1 MSNRKLSGKALV
13 MQITREE
20 IRVARMS
27 LGAASPQILEKVVL
41 PTPEGAVEDGDLRN
55 LDALRATI
63 EPVLREKEFRRCRR
77 VVFAMCSTQVIAES
91 VTTPAVNRR
100 QRLGQMLEA
109 NMDMY
114 FPVNPQEYRLTWQ
127 VVGKE
132 QESDQLRVQLWAAP
146 RLLLGRYYA
155 LANSMGLTVA
165 AVDFCGHSLAAAMG
179 VSFAASGGK
188 GEKDADAGM
197 GQGSGASLY
206 INAES
211 ELLLLTFVQNG
222 QVKLQRLL
230 QRGFSQQEDLDEVG
244 MALDY
249 FTSVPGH
256 SDLAEARL
264 SGGHATELGLSGGLS
279 SLLGVSVRPV
289 PNDYGPEWLLC
300 QGASKTDLDFGDPE
314 MNHLTGTARPINR
327 AWQYGLIF
335 LGGAALTASV
345 MLLLTSS
352 LTWST
357 QLNSMQSTQNQLM
370 VMAQKNA
377 GSADR
382 YHTYEDLYNNY
393 SADWDRVF
401 GSIRTYN
408 DNVEWI
414 LGGLETQLPKDATV
428 TALSMADQGLAVQV
442 AFQDKEDAAY
452 FLLSLRDE
460 PYMEIK
466 GISGLTIG
474 PGTSP
479 DSMISQLYTESGLES
494 PVPEAVESGE
504 EESGTE
510 APPTEGG
517 YLDGLSVSGLADAG
531 VSSADLAALM
541 NGSADAAT
549 LQQLLPVLL
558 AANGGQSADLNQLS
572 QYAGLAQGLEGSG
585 SSMDAQTLLA
595 LLALAGNSGSG
606 SSGSANSALTAA
618 ALAGLLN
625 DGTTGAAAGSVG
637 TAVKNLNL
645 TENQLKLN
653 MQYLTGSQIDALH
666 TVYGKPLTRT
676 YALTDLLK
684 TAKEKQRKTAVR
696 TLLKDDPAAMYKFF
710 LLMQED
716 IERSA
721 EQRILYELIF
731 DDVWENANMNR
742 MFYESDQKMLDNC
755 LPKLLDILTKNKEN
769 LEATE
774 QLIRSDAALTEK
786 LATHLAKAM
795 GKTRKGELTETGV
808 DLAALLKDINS
819 GEVWKK
825 DAKTVDA
832 VMALMPADIQRLYR
846 NGTDGTGSGGISLA
860 DILGLMSGQGGGMPN
875 IFNPG
880 GSQTQQPADT
890 RYYLTILLGYDDS
903 LLDAELSRKG
913 LETAAKVEKVEVDR

>member
-1 MSNRKLSGKALV
+1 MSNQKLSGKALV

-55 LDALRATI
+55 LDALRAAI

-132 QESDQLRVQLWAAP
+132 RESDQLRVQLWAAP
-146 RLLLGRYYA
+146 RPLLGRYYA

-179 VSFAASGGK
+179 VSFTASGGK
-188 GEKDADAGM
+188 RERDADAGM

-244 MALDY
+244 MVLDY
-249 FTSVPGH
+249 FTSVSGH
-256 SDLAEARL
+256 SNLAEARL
-264 SGGHATELGLSGGLS
+264 SGGHATEPGLIGGLSG
-279 SLLGVSVRPV
+279 LLGVPVRPV

-370 VMAQKNA
+370 AMAQKNA

-401 GSIRTYN
+401 SSIRTYN

-452 FLLSLRDE
+452 FLLALRDE

-510 APPTEGG
+510 APPAEGG

-549 LQQLLPVLL
+549 LQRLLPVLL
-558 AANGGQSADLNQLS
+558 AANGGQSADLGQLS
-572 QYAGLAQGLEGSG
+572 QYAGLAQGLEDSG

-606 SSGSANSALTAA
+606 SSGSASSALTAA

-625 DGTTGAAAGSVG
+625 DGTTAAASSVE

-666 TVYGKPLTRT
+666 TVYGKPLTKT

-742 MFYESDQKMLDNC
+742 MFYESDQKMLDSC

-774 QLIRSDAALTEK
+774 RLIRSDAALTEK

-795 GKTRKGELTETGV
+795 GKTQKNELTETGV

-832 VMALMPADIQRLYR
+832 VMALMPADIQRLYQ
-846 NGTDGTGSGGISLA
+846 NGTDGAGSGGVSLA

-875 IFNPG
+875 IFSPG
-880 GSQTQQPADT
+880 GSQNQQPADT